1 MSQFLNDP
9 DDIGWLKSTALK
21 GVPLPSRFADFKSFV
36 IYGTE
41 DYPEKVA
48 LYQSSHPTIYDACLH
63 VVFRRDIVYA
73 EAWMGPPAE

>member
-9 DDIGWLKSTALK
+9 DDIDWLKATALK

-41 DYPEKVA
+41 DCPEKVT
-48 LYQSSHPTIYDACLH
+48 LYQSPHPTIRDACLH
-63 VVFRRDIVYA
+63 VLFPRNIVYA
-73 EAWMGPPAE
+73 EA